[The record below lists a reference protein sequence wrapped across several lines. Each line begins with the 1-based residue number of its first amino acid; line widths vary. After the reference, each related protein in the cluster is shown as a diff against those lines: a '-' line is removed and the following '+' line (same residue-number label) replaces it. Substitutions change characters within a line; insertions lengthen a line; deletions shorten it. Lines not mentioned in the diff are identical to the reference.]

1 MTYLLWAC
9 IGILFAVLSA
19 MGMKIYFMKKAAREI
34 IAQFAEKLAEDT
46 NTLISVSC
54 RDKHMRQ
61 LASDIN
67 KQLRRLRA
75 EQLRF
80 RQGNMELTEAVANI
94 SHDLRTPL
102 TAVCGYL
109 DLLRQTDDP
118 EDIRRYLSIVEERTG
133 ILKQLTEELFRY
145 FAAAS
150 SIDEVPLEEVNINGV
165 LEETISSYYAA
176 LKGCK
181 ISPRII
187 MPEEKI
193 VRSLNRSA
201 LSRIFANLISNA
213 MKYSDGDLTV
223 SLSKEGEILFSNHAS
238 GLNEL
243 QAMQLLNRYYTVE
256 SARQSTGLG
265 LSIARELTEKMNGKI
280 AVRFLDGILSI
291 SILFP

>member
-1 MTYLLWAC
+1 METDCTA
-9 IGILFAVLSA
+9 AVGPLVSVPR
-19 MGMKIYFMKKAAREI
+19 MGDCPSESGTFPSLPSGKAP
-34 IAQFAEKLAEDT
+34 
-46 NTLISVSC
+46 VS
-54 RDKHMRQ
+54 R
-61 LASDIN
+61 
-67 KQLRRLRA
+67 
-75 EQLRF
+75 
-80 RQGNMELTEAVANI
+80 
-94 SHDLRTPL
+94 P
-102 TAVCGYL
+102 
-109 DLLRQTDDP
+109 
-118 EDIRRYLSIVEERTG
+118 
-133 ILKQLTEELFRY
+133 
-145 FAAAS
+145 
-150 SIDEVPLEEVNINGV
+150 NGV

-256 SARQSTGLG
+256 SAGQSTGLG

>member
-34 IAQFAEKLAEDT
+34 TAQFAEKLAEDT

-223 SLSKEGEILFSNHAS
+223 SLS
-238 GLNEL
+238 
-243 QAMQLLNRYYTVE
+243 
-256 SARQSTGLG
+256 
-265 LSIARELTEKMNGKI
+265 
-280 AVRFLDGILSI
+280 
-291 SILFP
+291 